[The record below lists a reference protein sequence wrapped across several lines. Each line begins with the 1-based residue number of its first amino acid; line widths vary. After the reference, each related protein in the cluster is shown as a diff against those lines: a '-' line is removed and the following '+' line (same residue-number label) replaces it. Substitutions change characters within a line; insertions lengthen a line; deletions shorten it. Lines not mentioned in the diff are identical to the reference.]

1 MLDVTA
7 QQGIIA
13 RIRLVIVD
21 RQPIVLQGL
30 KSVLGAQHDFDV
42 VASVSDGA
50 SCLDAI
56 RTLSPDVALLADTL
70 PDLTVSEILAIAKAE
85 NLPTRLV
92 FFTESDHDLT
102 AAIAAGTCSAISKYA
117 APDTMLRSLR
127 LMAKRGVLL
136 QQSDLSPADKGA
148 DSTKIEKMME
158 LLTQRERQIV
168 RLVSEGMSNKEIAR
182 KLNLSQGT
190 VKVHLYNIFQ
200 KLEIT
205 NRTVLATIALLQRT
219 SVFGTLSLALLALAI
234 ADELKAAEAN
244 DRLPNGHGISHAGEH
259 AEYEPWK
266 KAILRHLAV
275 SASGETPQPT
285 LRDFFAKVGQV
296 ANPAAAIEALR
307 AAEQFVSSKSLK
319 DYGPVGSSTPYLPA
333 LLLRGTNDAQ
343 AGDDT
348 SLEHQFPRL
357 AANPMSLHS
366 GYGTFATLA
375 GALIYALHD
384 PHLAGQPHD
393 PAKALADSLLA
404 GIGDHATTKV
414 AGADAGAS
422 HVDPTSGFLSHD
434 VPKPAG
440 FVTGANDGVAG
451 EGAQGPTSQG
461 AASDGLQKTVGLQ
474 DSGHGAGAAGDGHDQ
489 AMGDNADKNVA
500 PSDASFTSSQSAFDF
515 ASGSGRLNLAAFG
528 ALAWLHMT
536 AASKSIPPHTLAWV
550 YNAATNETIVYVNAT
565 DRVLDIGE
573 RGLLEIHLQG
583 IVSIAEADGANQP
596 DGAVVA
602 ATLEKLEE
610 ALISV
615 TATDDTGAATDNV
628 HAVGGASE
636 STVETAGAWSIRA
649 DGGLRFQFGQTRT
662 GLGPSTKFE
671 TSSGESANATEDSDG
686 APVVLAHVSST
697 AVARSET
704 AATAENP
711 TSKTTPI
718 SADTGVVPTG
728 LSETVQPSVVT
739 SDNANH
745 GNSQH
750 GSESESASGDDA
762 DKPGNGVGRGTEN
775 HASDSDLPP
784 GLAKKA
790 DATEATDAD
799 SKPGNGAEKHTSDS
813 DLPPGLA
820 KKADATEAT
829 DADSKPGNGAEKH
842 ASDSDLPPGLA
853 KKADAT
859 KATDA
864 DSKPGNGA
872 EKHASDSDLP
882 PGLAKKADA
891 TEATDADS
899 KPGNGAEKHASDSD
913 LPPGLAKKADA
924 TEATDADSKPGNGA
938 EKHASDSDLP
948 PGLAKKAD
956 ATEATDA
963 DSKPGNGAEQQA
975 SAADLPPGLAK
986 KADATEATDAD
997 SKPGNGAEQQASAA
1011 DLPPGLAKKADSS
1024 DDEHG
1029 NSGHSNAADVPDAAE
1044 TVVTADSADHGNSQH
1059 ASNNATD
1066 STEADTKPGNG
1077 VGNIAEQQASASD
1090 LPPGLAKKA
1099 DSSDDEHGN
1108 SGHSNAADAP
1118 VAAET
1123 VVAADSADHGNSQHA
1138 SNKATDSTEA
1148 DTRPGN
1154 GVGNIAEQQASDSSL
1169 PPGLAKKAD
1178 SSDDEHGNSGHSN
1191 SADAPDAAETVV
1203 AADSADHGNSQ
1214 HASEPTQ
1221 TAAMASTDADANPG
1235 NGAEQQASDL
1245 PPGLAKKADVS
1256 DVEHGNSGHSNAADA
1271 PDTTAIVVTADSAD
1285 HGNPQHASEPT
1296 QTAAMDSTDAD
1307 ANPGNGAEQ
1316 QASDL
1321 PPGLAKKA
1329 DVSDVEHGNSDHSN
1343 SADAPDA
1350 TATVETIVVT
1360 ADSADHGNS
1369 QHASEP
1375 TQTAAMDPTDADA
1388 NPGNGAEQQASDLP
1402 PGLAKK
1408 ADASDVEHGNSDHS
1422 NSADAPDATAT
1433 VETSVVTAD
1442 NADHGNSQQ
1451 ASEPTQ
1457 TAATDSTDADAKPGN
1472 GVGNSAEQQASD
1484 LPPGLA
1490 KKADASDVE
1499 HGNSDHSNSADAPDA
1514 TETVETSVATV
1525 DSGDHGNSQHAAQ
1538 PATTASETAPP
1549 TAVATV
1555 GADQEPVFNF
1565 DNVAPSATLVA
1576 VVPTSLQNDP
1586 IDVHVPPGQQ
1596 KIIEAIAQMT
1606 PQTLDDNA
1614 AGHVNNGHHGNA
1626 SAHHDLLI

>member
-1 MLDVTA
+1 M
-7 QQGIIA
+7 
-13 RIRLVIVD
+13 IVD

-244 DRLPNGHGISHAGEH
+244 ERLPNDHGIGHAGEH

-333 LLLRGTNDAQ
+333 LLLRGTNDTQ

-404 GIGDHATTKV
+404 GIGDHATTKM
-414 AGADAGAS
+414 AGAGAS
-422 HVDPTSGFLSHD
+422 HVDPAPGFLSHD

-440 FVTGANDGVAG
+440 FVTAANDSVAG
-451 EGAQGPTSQG
+451 EGAQGQTSQG
-461 AASDGLQKTVGLQ
+461 AAGDGLQKTVGLQ

-500 PSDASFTSSQSAFDF
+500 PSDASFSPSQSAFDF

-536 AASKSIPPHTLAWV
+536 AATKSIPPHTLAWV

-704 AATAENP
+704 ATTAENP

-718 SADTGVVPTG
+718 SADTGVAPTG
-728 LSETVQPSVVT
+728 LNETVQPSVVT

-762 DKPGNGVGRGTEN
+762 DKPGNGVGKGTEN

-799 SKPGNGAEKHTSDS
+799 SKPGNGAEKHT
-813 DLPPGLA
+813 
-820 KKADATEAT
+820 
-829 DADSKPGNGAEKH
+829 
-842 ASDSDLPPGLA
+842 
-853 KKADAT
+853 
-859 KATDA
+859 
-864 DSKPGNGA
+864 
-872 EKHASDSDLP
+872 SDSDLP

-963 DSKPGNGAEQQA
+963 DSKPGNGAEKHA
-975 SAADLPPGLAK
+975 SDSDLPPGLAKKIDATEATDADSKPGNGAEKHASDSDLPPGLAK

-1148 DTRPGN
+1148 DTKPGN
-1154 GVGNIAEQQASDSSL
+1154 GVGNIAEQQASASDLPPGLAKKADASDVEHGNSGHSNSADAPDAAETVATADSADHGNSQHASNKATDSTEADTKPGNGVGNIAEQEVSASDL

-1178 SSDDEHGNSGHSN
+1178 SSDVEHGNSGHSNAADAPDAAETVVAADSADHGNSQHASNKATDSTEADTKPGNGGGNIAEQQASAADLPPGLAKKADSSDVEHGNSDHSN

-1245 PPGLAKKADVS
+1245 PPGLAKKAD
-1256 DVEHGNSGHSNAADA
+1256 
-1271 PDTTAIVVTADSAD
+1271 
-1285 HGNPQHASEPT
+1285 
-1296 QTAAMDSTDAD
+1296 
-1307 ANPGNGAEQ
+1307 
-1316 QASDL
+1316 
-1321 PPGLAKKA
+1321 
-1329 DVSDVEHGNSDHSN
+1329 
-1343 SADAPDA
+1343 
-1350 TATVETIVVT
+1350 
-1360 ADSADHGNS
+1360 
-1369 QHASEP
+1369 
-1375 TQTAAMDPTDADA
+1375 
-1388 NPGNGAEQQASDLP
+1388 
-1402 PGLAKK
+1402 
-1408 ADASDVEHGNSDHS
+1408 ASDVEHGNSDHS
-1422 NSADAPDATAT
+1422 NSADAPDATA
-1433 VETSVVTAD
+1433 
-1442 NADHGNSQQ
+1442 
-1451 ASEPTQ
+1451 
-1457 TAATDSTDADAKPGN
+1457 
-1472 GVGNSAEQQASD
+1472 
-1484 LPPGLA
+1484 
-1490 KKADASDVE
+1490 
-1499 HGNSDHSNSADAPDA
+1499 
-1514 TETVETSVATV
+1514 
-1525 DSGDHGNSQHAAQ
+1525 
-1538 PATTASETAPP
+1538 
-1549 TAVATV
+1549 
-1555 GADQEPVFNF
+1555 
-1565 DNVAPSATLVA
+1565 
-1576 VVPTSLQNDP
+1576 
-1586 IDVHVPPGQQ
+1586 
-1596 KIIEAIAQMT
+1596 
-1606 PQTLDDNA
+1606 
-1614 AGHVNNGHHGNA
+1614 
-1626 SAHHDLLI
+1626 

>member
-1 MLDVTA
+1 MTGSREFMLDVTA

-56 RTLSPDVALLADTL
+56 RNLSPDVALLADTL

-85 NLPTRLV
+85 NLSTRLV

-136 QQSDLSPADKGA
+136 QQSDLSPAAKGA

-182 KLNLSQGT
+182 KLSVSQGT

-219 SVFGTLSLALLALAI
+219 SVLGTLSLALLALAI

-244 DRLPNGHGISHAGEH
+244 DRLPNDHGIGHAGEH

-266 KAILRHLAV
+266 KAILRHLVV
-275 SASGETPQPT
+275 SESGETPPPT

-296 ANPAAAIEALR
+296 SNPAAAIEALR

-319 DYGPVGSSTPYLPA
+319 GYGPVGSSAPYLPA
-333 LLLRGTNDAQ
+333 LLLRGTNDTQ
-343 AGDDT
+343 AGDET

-375 GALIYALHD
+375 GALIWALHD

-393 PAKALADSLLA
+393 PAKTLADSLLA
-404 GIGDHATTKV
+404 SDNATTKM
-414 AGADAGAS
+414 AGAGAS
-422 HVDPTSGFLSHD
+422 HVDPAPGFLSHD
-434 VPKPAG
+434 VPKPTG
-440 FVTGANDGVAG
+440 FVTAANDSVAG
-451 EGAQGPTSQG
+451 EGVQGQTSQG
-461 AASDGLQKTVGLQ
+461 AAGDGLQKTVGLS
-474 DSGHGAGAAGDGHDQ
+474 DSGHDAGAAGDGRDQ
-489 AMGDNADKNVA
+489 PMGDNADKSVA
-500 PSDASFTSSQSAFDF
+500 PTDASFSPSQSAFDF

-536 AASKSIPPHTLAWV
+536 AATKSIPPHTVAWV

-565 DRVLDIGE
+565 DHVLDIGE

-583 IVSIAEADGANQP
+583 IVSVAEADVANQP

-615 TATDDTGAATDNV
+615 TATDDTAASTDKV
-628 HAVGGASE
+628 HAAGGASE
-636 STVETAGAWSIRA
+636 STLETAGAWGIRA

-662 GLGPSTKFE
+662 GLGPSTRYE
-671 TSSGESANATEDSDG
+671 NSSGESANATDESDG
-686 APVVLAHVSST
+686 APGAVAAHVSSNAT
-697 AVARSET
+697 ARSET
-704 AATAENP
+704 ATATDHP
-711 TSKTTPI
+711 TSKNAPI
-718 SADTGVVPTG
+718 SADTGVTPTG
-728 LSETVQPSVVT
+728 LNEVVQPIVVT
-739 SDNANH
+739 ADSTGH

-750 GSESESASGDDA
+750 ASESGSASGDEVDQ
-762 DKPGNGVGRGTEN
+762 PGNSDEHR
-775 HASDSDLPP
+775 ASTWDVPP

-790 DATEATDAD
+790 DATE
-799 SKPGNGAEKHTSDS
+799 S
-813 DLPPGLA
+813 
-820 KKADATEAT
+820 TE
-829 DADSKPGNGAEKH
+829 ADSKPGNGAEKH

-853 KKADAT
+853 KKADSSGVEQDNPGHSKSASASDT
-859 KATDA
+859 AETVTTADSADHGNSQHASKEATDSTEA
-864 DSKPGNGA
+864 ESKPGNGVGNSA
-872 EKHASDSDLP
+872 VQEASDSDLP
-882 PGLAKKADA
+882 PGLAKKADSSDVEHGNSGHSNSVDA
-891 TEATDADS
+891 AETVPTVDSSDHGNSQHASNKATDSTEADT
-899 KPGNGAEKHASDSD
+899 KPGNGV
-913 LPPGLAKKADA
+913 
-924 TEATDADSKPGNGA
+924 GNI
-938 EKHASDSDLP
+938 
-948 PGLAKKAD
+948 
-956 ATEATDA
+956 
-963 DSKPGNGAEQQA
+963 AEQQTSA
-975 SAADLPPGLAK
+975 S
-986 KADATEATDAD
+986 
-997 SKPGNGAEQQASAA
+997 

-1024 DDEHG
+1024 DDGHG
-1029 NSGHSNAADVPDAAE
+1029 NSGHSNAADAPDAAE
-1044 TVVTADSADHGNSQH
+1044 TIATADSADHGNSQH
-1059 ASNNATD
+1059 ASNSATD

-1077 VGNIAEQQASASD
+1077 GGNIAEQQASASD

-1099 DSSDDEHGN
+1099 DSNDDEHGN
-1108 SGHSNAADAP
+1108 SA
-1118 VAAET
+1118 
-1123 VVAADSADHGNSQHA
+1123 
-1138 SNKATDSTEA
+1138 
-1148 DTRPGN
+1148 
-1154 GVGNIAEQQASDSSL
+1154 
-1169 PPGLAKKAD
+1169 
-1178 SSDDEHGNSGHSN
+1178 HSN
-1191 SADAPDAAETVV
+1191 SADT
-1203 AADSADHGNSQ
+1203 
-1214 HASEPTQ
+1214 
-1221 TAAMASTDADANPG
+1221 
-1235 NGAEQQASDL
+1235 
-1245 PPGLAKKADVS
+1245 
-1256 DVEHGNSGHSNAADA
+1256 
-1271 PDTTAIVVTADSAD
+1271 PDTTAIVVTADS
-1285 HGNPQHASEPT
+1285 
-1296 QTAAMDSTDAD
+1296 
-1307 ANPGNGAEQ
+1307 
-1316 QASDL
+1316 
-1321 PPGLAKKA
+1321 
-1329 DVSDVEHGNSDHSN
+1329 V
-1343 SADAPDA
+1343 
-1350 TATVETIVVT
+1350 
-1360 ADSADHGNS
+1360 DHGNS

-1375 TQTAAMDPTDADA
+1375 TQTAAMDSTDADA

-1442 NADHGNSQQ
+1442 SADHGNSQH

-1457 TAATDSTDADAKPGN
+1457 TAAMDSTDADANPGNGAEQQALDVPPGLAKKADASDVEHGNSDHSNSADVPDATATVETSVVTADSGDHGNSQHASEPQPTQTAAMEPTEADAKPGN
-1472 GVGNSAEQQASD
+1472 GVNSAEQQASASD

-1499 HGNSDHSNSADAPDA
+1499 HGNSDHSNSADVPDA
-1514 TETVETSVATV
+1514 TATVETIAVTA
-1525 DSGDHGNSQHAAQ
+1525 DSAGHGNSQQAAQ
-1538 PATTASETAPP
+1538 PAAIAPEAAPP
-1549 TAVATV
+1549 AAVAV
-1555 GADQEPVFNF
+1555 AAIGADQEPVFNF
-1565 DNVAPSATLVA
+1565 DNLASSPT
-1576 VVPTSLQNDP
+1576 VVTVVEVKVQNDP
-1586 IDVHVPPGQQ
+1586 LDVHVPPGQQ
-1596 KIIEAIAQMT
+1596 KVLETIAQLT
-1606 PQTLDDNA
+1606 SQAPDDHA
-1614 AGHVNNGHHGNA
+1614 TSHVNNGHHGNA

>member
-56 RTLSPDVALLADTL
+56 RNLSPDVALLADTL

-85 NLPTRLV
+85 NLSTRLV

-136 QQSDLSPADKGA
+136 QQSDLSPAAKGA

-182 KLNLSQGT
+182 KLSVSQGT

-244 DRLPNGHGISHAGEH
+244 DRLPNDHGIGHAGEH

-266 KAILRHLAV
+266 KAILRHLVV
-275 SASGETPQPT
+275 SESGETPPPT

-296 ANPAAAIEALR
+296 SNPAAAIEALR

-319 DYGPVGSSTPYLPA
+319 GYGPVGSSAPYLPA
-333 LLLRGTNDAQ
+333 LLLRGTNDTQ
-343 AGDDT
+343 AGDET

-375 GALIYALHD
+375 GALIWALHD

-393 PAKALADSLLA
+393 PAKTLADSLLA
-404 GIGDHATTKV
+404 SDNATTKM
-414 AGADAGAS
+414 AGAGAS
-422 HVDPTSGFLSHD
+422 HVDPAPGFLSHD

-440 FVTGANDGVAG
+440 FVTAANDSVAG
-451 EGAQGPTSQG
+451 EGAQGQTSQG
-461 AASDGLQKTVGLQ
+461 AAGDGLQKTVGLS
-474 DSGHGAGAAGDGHDQ
+474 DSGHDAGAAGDGRDQ
-489 AMGDNADKNVA
+489 PMGDNADKNVA
-500 PSDASFTSSQSAFDF
+500 PTDASFSPSQSAFDF

-536 AASKSIPPHTLAWV
+536 AATKSIPPHTLAWV

-565 DRVLDIGE
+565 DHVLDIGE

-583 IVSIAEADGANQP
+583 IVSVAEADVANQP

-615 TATDDTGAATDNV
+615 TATDDTAASTDNV
-628 HAVGGASE
+628 HAAGGASE
-636 STVETAGAWSIRA
+636 STLETAGAWGIRA

-662 GLGPSTKFE
+662 GLGPSTRYE
-671 TSSGESANATEDSDG
+671 NSSGESANATDESDG
-686 APVVLAHVSST
+686 APGAVAAHVSSNAT
-697 AVARSET
+697 ARSET
-704 AATAENP
+704 ATATDHP
-711 TSKTTPI
+711 TSKNAPI
-718 SADTGVVPTG
+718 SADTGVTPTG
-728 LSETVQPSVVT
+728 LNEVVQPIVVT
-739 SDNANH
+739 ADSTGH
-745 GNSQH
+745 GSSQH
-750 GSESESASGDDA
+750 ASESGSASGDEVDQ
-762 DKPGNGVGRGTEN
+762 PGNSDEHR
-775 HASDSDLPP
+775 ASTWDVPP

-790 DATEATDAD
+790 DATESTEAD
-799 SKPGNGAEKHTSDS
+799 SKPGNGV
-813 DLPPGLA
+813 
-820 KKADATEAT
+820 
-829 DADSKPGNGAEKH
+829 GNGAEKH

-853 KKADAT
+853 KKADSSGVEQDNPGHSKSASASDT
-859 KATDA
+859 AETVTTADSADHGNSQHASKEATDSTEA
-864 DSKPGNGA
+864 ESKPGNGVGNSAVQEASDSDLPLGLAKKADSSDVEHGNSGHSNSVDAA
-872 EKHASDSDLP
+872 ETVPTVDSSDHGNSQHASNKATDSTEADTKPDNGVGNIAEQQASASDLP
-882 PGLAKKADA
+882 PGLAKKAD
-891 TEATDADS
+891 S
-899 KPGNGAEKHASDSD
+899 N
-913 LPPGLAKKADA
+913 
-924 TEATDADSKPGNGA
+924 
-938 EKHASDSDLP
+938 
-948 PGLAKKAD
+948 
-956 ATEATDA
+956 
-963 DSKPGNGAEQQA
+963 
-975 SAADLPPGLAK
+975 
-986 KADATEATDAD
+986 
-997 SKPGNGAEQQASAA
+997 
-1011 DLPPGLAKKADSS
+1011 

-1029 NSGHSNAADVPDAAE
+1029 NSGHSNAADAPDAAE
-1044 TVVTADSADHGNSQH
+1044 TVVAADSADHGNSQH
-1059 ASNNATD
+1059 ASNSATD

-1077 VGNIAEQQASASD
+1077 GGNIAEQQASASD

-1108 SGHSNAADAP
+1108 SA
-1118 VAAET
+1118 
-1123 VVAADSADHGNSQHA
+1123 
-1138 SNKATDSTEA
+1138 
-1148 DTRPGN
+1148 
-1154 GVGNIAEQQASDSSL
+1154 
-1169 PPGLAKKAD
+1169 
-1178 SSDDEHGNSGHSN
+1178 HSN
-1191 SADAPDAAETVV
+1191 SADT
-1203 AADSADHGNSQ
+1203 
-1214 HASEPTQ
+1214 
-1221 TAAMASTDADANPG
+1221 
-1235 NGAEQQASDL
+1235 
-1245 PPGLAKKADVS
+1245 
-1256 DVEHGNSGHSNAADA
+1256 
-1271 PDTTAIVVTADSAD
+1271 PDTTAIVVTADSVD
-1285 HGNPQHASEPT
+1285 HGNSQHASEPT

-1316 QASDL
+1316 QAL
-1321 PPGLAKKA
+1321 
-1329 DVSDVEHGNSDHSN
+1329 DV
-1343 SADAPDA
+1343 
-1350 TATVETIVVT
+1350 
-1360 ADSADHGNS
+1360 
-1369 QHASEP
+1369 
-1375 TQTAAMDPTDADA
+1375 
-1388 NPGNGAEQQASDLP
+1388 P

-1442 NADHGNSQQ
+1442 SADHGNSQH

-1457 TAATDSTDADAKPGN
+1457 TAATDSTEADAKPGN
-1472 GVGNSAEQQASD
+1472 GVGNASEQQASASD
-1484 LPPGLA
+1484 VPPGLA
-1490 KKADASDVE
+1490 KKADASDIE

-1514 TETVETSVATV
+1514 PDAAETIEASAATA
-1525 DSGDHGNSQHAAQ
+1525 DSTDHGNSQHAAQ
-1538 PATTASETAPP
+1538 SATDTPGAAAPAE
-1549 TAVATV
+1549 AVVVTV
-1555 GADQEPVFNF
+1555 GTAQEPVFNF
-1565 DNVAPSATLVA
+1565 DNVAPSPTLVA
-1576 VVPTSLQNDP
+1576 VVPTSVQNDP
-1586 IDVHVPPGQQ
+1586 LDVHVPPGQQ
-1596 KIIEAIAQMT
+1596 KVLETIAQL
-1606 PQTLDDNA
+1606 TLQAPDDHA
-1614 AGHVNNGHHGNA
+1614 VSHVNNGHHGNA

>member
-85 NLPTRLV
+85 NLSTRLV

-102 AAIAAGTCSAISKYA
+102 GAIAAGTCSAISKYA

-148 DSTKIEKMME
+148 DTGKIEKMME

-182 KLNLSQGT
+182 KLDVSQGT

-219 SVFGTLSLALLALAI
+219 SVFGTLALALLALAI

-244 DRLPNGHGISHAGEH
+244 DRLPNDHGIGHAGEH

-333 LLLRGTNDAQ
+333 LLLRGTNDTQ
-343 AGDDT
+343 AGDDA

-404 GIGDHATTKV
+404 GAGDHATTKV

-422 HVDPTSGFLSHD
+422 HVDPTPGFLSHD
-434 VPKPAG
+434 APKPAG
-440 FVTGANDGVAG
+440 FVTGANDSVAG
-451 EGAQGPTSQG
+451 EGAQGQTSQG
-461 AASDGLQKTVGLQ
+461 AAGDGLQKTVGLSE
-474 DSGHGAGAAGDGHDQ
+474 SGHDAGAAGDGHDQ

-500 PSDASFTSSQSAFDF
+500 PSDASFTPSQSAFDF

-565 DRVLDIGE
+565 DHVLDIGE

-596 DGAVVA
+596 DGVVVA

-615 TATDDTGAATDNV
+615 TATDDTAAATDNV

-636 STVETAGAWSIRA
+636 SMVETAGAWSIRA

-662 GLGPSTKFE
+662 GLGPSTK
-671 TSSGESANATEDSDG
+671 TSSGESTNATEDSDG

-704 AATAENP
+704 ATTAENP
-711 TSKTTPI
+711 TSKNTPI
-718 SADTGVVPTG
+718 SADTGVAPTG
-728 LSETVQPSVVT
+728 LNETVQPSVVT
-739 SDNANH
+739 ADNANH

-750 GSESESASGDDA
+750 GSQSESASGDDA
-762 DKPGNGVGRGTEN
+762 DKPGNGVGKGTEN
-775 HASDSDLPP
+775 
-784 GLAKKA
+784 
-790 DATEATDAD
+790 
-799 SKPGNGAEKHTSDS
+799 
-813 DLPPGLA
+813 
-820 KKADATEAT
+820 
-829 DADSKPGNGAEKH
+829 
-842 ASDSDLPPGLA
+842 
-853 KKADAT
+853 
-859 KATDA
+859 
-864 DSKPGNGA
+864 
-872 EKHASDSDLP
+872 HASDSDLP

-924 TEATDADSKPGNGA
+924 TEATDAGSRPGNGA

-963 DSKPGNGAEQQA
+963 GSKPGNGAEKHASDSAKKADATNSAEADTKPGNGGGNIAEQQTSA
-975 SAADLPPGLAK
+975 ADLPPGLAKKTDSSDVEHGNSGHSKSSDAADAAETVAATDSADHGNSQHASNNATDSTEAGTKPGNSGGNIAEQQTSAADLPPGLAK
-986 KADATEATDAD
+986 KADSSDVEHGNSGHSNSADAPDAAETVVAADSADHGNSQHASNNAADSTEADT
-997 SKPGNGAEQQASAA
+997 KPGNGGGNIAEQQASAA

-1029 NSGHSNAADVPDAAE
+1029 NSAHSNAADAADAAE
-1044 TVVTADSADHGNSQH
+1044 TVVAADSADHGNSQH

-1108 SGHSNAADAP
+1108 SGHS
-1118 VAAET
+1118 
-1123 VVAADSADHGNSQHA
+1123 
-1138 SNKATDSTEA
+1138 K
-1148 DTRPGN
+1148 
-1154 GVGNIAEQQASDSSL
+1154 
-1169 PPGLAKKAD
+1169 
-1178 SSDDEHGNSGHSN
+1178 

-1203 AADSADHGNSQ
+1203 AADSGDYGNS
-1214 HASEPTQ
+1214 
-1221 TAAMASTDADANPG
+1221 
-1235 NGAEQQASDL
+1235 
-1245 PPGLAKKADVS
+1245 
-1256 DVEHGNSGHSNAADA
+1256 
-1271 PDTTAIVVTADSAD
+1271 
-1285 HGNPQHASEPT
+1285 QHASEPT

-1316 QASDL
+1316 
-1321 PPGLAKKA
+1321 
-1329 DVSDVEHGNSDHSN
+1329 H
-1343 SADAPDA
+1343 
-1350 TATVETIVVT
+1350 
-1360 ADSADHGNS
+1360 
-1369 QHASEP
+1369 
-1375 TQTAAMDPTDADA
+1375 
-1388 NPGNGAEQQASDLP
+1388 ASDLP

-1433 VETSVVTAD
+1433 VETSV
-1442 NADHGNSQQ
+1442 
-1451 ASEPTQ
+1451 
-1457 TAATDSTDADAKPGN
+1457 
-1472 GVGNSAEQQASD
+1472 
-1484 LPPGLA
+1484 
-1490 KKADASDVE
+1490 
-1499 HGNSDHSNSADAPDA
+1499 
-1514 TETVETSVATV
+1514 ATV

-1538 PATTASETAPP
+1538 PAATASETAPP
-1549 TAVATV
+1549 AAVAVATV

-1565 DNVAPSATLVA
+1565 DNVASSPAVVA
-1576 VVPTSLQNDP
+1576 VVPTSVQNDP

-1596 KIIEAIAQMT
+1596 KIIETIAQLVSQA
-1606 PQTLDDNA
+1606 PDDHA
-1614 AGHVNNGHHGNA
+1614 ASHVNNGHHGNA